1 LHIKIYFIPLW
12 VNINNMSGQSAAK
25 AYKPRNVIKA
35 GTIFNKVKVI
45 DFAYSAKSRA
55 YYFTECIT
63 CGAGSIRRMDHIKTN
78 PEYCNNC
85 KEKMTAKP
93 KVESVINTIYSGYRT
108 NANSRNIS
116 FELTKSVFT
125 KITSQNCFYCG
136 QEPIESD
143 FSKGRNRT
151 STKFMHNGVDRLDS
165 KVAYTIE
172 NCVPCCSMCN
182 LMKNKFSAE
191 SFLNKIKQIY
201 VYKQCSTTMP
211 EGSTLQANGSGNGR
225 NPEMDCDIV

>member
-1 LHIKIYFIPLW
+1 LHIKIYFIPLR

-25 AYKPRNVIKA
+25 AYKPRNMIKA

-55 YYFTECIT
+55 YYFTECMT

-151 STKFMHNGVDRLDS
+151 NTKFMHNGVDRLDS
-165 KVAYTIE
+165 KVGYTIE

-201 VYKQCSTTMP
+201 NYKQCSTTMP

-225 NPEMDCDIV
+225 DPEMDHDIV

>member
-1 LHIKIYFIPLW
+1 MW

-35 GTIFNKVKVI
+35 GTIFNKVRVI

-55 YYFTECIT
+55 YYFTECMT
-63 CGAGSIRRMDHIKTN
+63 CGTESTRRIDHIKTN
-78 PEYCNNC
+78 PEYCNFC

-116 FELTKSVFT
+116 FELTKDSFT
-125 KITSQNCFYCG
+125 KLISQTCFYCG
-136 QEPIESD
+136 QEPIESQ
-143 FSKGRNRT
+143 FSKSTNRT
-151 STKFMHNGVDRLDS
+151 ETKFMHNGVDRLDS
-165 KVAYTIE
+165 KVGYTIE

-191 SFLNKIKQIY
+191 DFLSKIEQIY
-201 VYKQCSTTMP
+201 NYKQCSTTMP

-225 NPEMDCDIV
+225 NPEMDYDIV

>member
-1 LHIKIYFIPLW
+1 M
-12 VNINNMSGQSAAK
+12 NGQSAAK
-25 AYKPRNVIKA
+25 AYKPRNMIKA

-55 YYFTECIT
+55 YYFTECMT

-151 STKFMHNGVDRLDS
+151 NTKFMHNGVDRLDS
-165 KVAYTIE
+165 KVGYTIE

-201 VYKQCSTTMP
+201 NYKQCSTTMP

-225 NPEMDCDIV
+225 DPEMDHDIV

>member
-1 LHIKIYFIPLW
+1 MW

-55 YYFTECIT
+55 YYFTECMT

-93 KVESVINTIYSGYRT
+93 KVESVFNTIYSGYRS
-108 NANSRNIS
+108 NANSRNLS

-136 QEPIESD
+136 QEPSESD

-151 STKFMHNGVDRLDS
+151 NTKFMHNGVDRLDS
-165 KVAYTIE
+165 KVGYTIE

-201 VYKQCSTTMP
+201 NYKQCSTTMP

-225 NPEMDCDIV
+225 DPEMDHDIV

>member
-1 LHIKIYFIPLW
+1 MW
-12 VNINNMSGQSAAK
+12 VNINIMNGQSAAK
-25 AYKPRNVIKA
+25 AYKPQKMIKP
-35 GTIFNKVKVI
+35 GTIFNKIKVI

-78 PEYCNNC
+78 PEYCKNC
-85 KEKMTAKP
+85 KDKMTAKP

-108 NANSRNIS
+108 NANSRHIS
-116 FELTKSVFT
+116 FELTKEIFIELV
-125 KITSQNCFYCG
+125 SQNCFYCN
-136 QEPIESD
+136 QEPIESE

-151 STKFMHNGVDRLDS
+151 NIKFLHNGVDRLDS
-165 KVAYTIE
+165 KVGYTVE
-172 NCVPCCSMCN
+172 NCVSCCSMCN
-182 LMKNKFSAE
+182 LMKNKFSVE
-191 SFLNKIKQIY
+191 DFINKIKQIY

-225 NPEMDCDIV
+225 SPEMDCDIV

>member
-1 LHIKIYFIPLW
+1 
-12 VNINNMSGQSAAK
+12 MSGQSAAK
-25 AYKPRNVIKA
+25 AYKPKNVIKA

-93 KVESVINTIYSGYRT
+93 KVESVINTIYSGYRS
-108 NANSRNIS
+108 NANSRNLS

-143 FSKGRNRT
+143 FSKGINRT
-151 STKFMHNGVDRLDS
+151 NTKFMHNGVDRLDS
-165 KVAYTIE
+165 KVGYTIE

-201 VYKQCSTTMP
+201 SYKQCSTTMP

-225 NPEMDCDIV
+225 DPEMDHDIV